1 MKMLLMTKKSRPGKQ
16 HILFVCVIDIYLHIV
31 ERLYKTVDW
40 VVKQKQLIQVSIELC
55 VHILMYQEC
64 EEAHLLFTKRHD
76 EILITCCTSFL
87 I

>member
-16 HILFVCVIDIYLHIV
+16 HILFVWVIDIYLHIV

-40 VVKQKQLIQVSIELC
+40 VVKQKQLIHVSIELC
-55 VHILMYQEC
+55 VHTLMYQEC

-76 EILITCCTSFL
+76 EILITCLLLF
-87 I
+87 